1 MGGSLSTLVGGKS
14 VPARTLP
21 DSFGL
26 VPRLA
31 PARAHPPLNL
41 TPCHYMLYAW
51 HPQGPIHPQ
60 PHPVPL
66 HVVHPCSHARR
77 AVVWWRGGS
86 LKCSGTGWRGEVV
99 GPLRVPGLT
108 VPRLTASTR
117 AATLLPTTRP
127 LPSNAPFP
135 PPAPRQSDRATA
147 QPEARVP
154 ASNGASTPQRSP
166 GGVAKY
172 FLVLECS
179 APATNAPQPRAAPT
193 TP

>member
-1 MGGSLSTLVGGKS
+1 MGTSAAAQMRDACKI
-14 VPARTLP
+14 VP
-21 DSFGL
+21 S
-26 VPRLA
+26 
-31 PARAHPPLNL
+31 PPNL

-51 HPQGPIHPQ
+51 HPQGPIHP
-60 PHPVPL
+60 
-66 HVVHPCSHARR
+66 CSHARR
-77 AVVWWRGGS
+77 AIVWWRGGS
-86 LKCSGTGWRGEVV
+86 LKCSGTGWQGGVV

-117 AATLLPTTRP
+117 AAILLPTTRP
-127 LPSNAPFP
+127 LPSNAPSP

-147 QPEARVP
+147 QPEARAP

-166 GGVAKY
+166 GGAAKY
-172 FLVLECS
+172 FLVPECN

>member
-1 MGGSLSTLVGGKS
+1 MGGSLSTLVGEKS

-31 PARAHPPLNL
+31 PARAHPPPTSPRATTCCMPGTRNGPSTPNL

-77 AVVWWRGGS
+77 AIVWWRGGS
-86 LKCSGTGWRGEVV
+86 LTCSGAGK
-99 GPLRVPGLT
+99 
-108 VPRLTASTR
+108 STR
-117 AATLLPTTRP
+117 LN
-127 LPSNAPFP
+127 S
-135 PPAPRQSDRATA
+135 SH
-147 QPEARVP
+147 
-154 ASNGASTPQRSP
+154 
-166 GGVAKY
+166 VAIAY
-172 FLVLECS
+172 AVFC
-179 APATNAPQPRAAPT
+179 
-193 TP
+193 